1 MSTDNSEISCNRR
14 RISTFNGFIS
24 TGNLFIG
31 LFVLM
36 IVVTRHQSKKLE
48 RNSYNLETHK
58 EHRRSE
64 SNSSLRK
71 TDEKQLLMKKDNYDH
86 YFRIDYTIQQ
96 AICQPLNVFR
106 SKKVNDLIQ
115 TMTTEEL
122 NGILTRHVKIQL
134 AVLRIHAVLID
145 VNNREK
151 LICSYILEL
160 FVGINF
166 PSYCA
171 DKCQTVEINFI
182 TSNRKL
188 FGDLPNSSLKF
199 SLPLINS
206 PKQSIL
212 YYIHNVALY
221 RTVKYFEQALFIQST
236 FDNRYVSTKFF
247 RPNDNQSLISMST
260 NDKSLFIMKK
270 GLNLLDTSSVYVSFL
285 SLSSPNLYIR
295 HEDAQIKISKYD
307 YSPLF
312 KKDATFKLIFDVQTD
327 TVVFQTINL
336 SKKYFIALNNEAEP
350 GLILVQAKEPSTINQ
365 FDKRFTFKLISL
377 S

>member
-1 MSTDNSEISCNRR
+1 MQCNSENSCNRR

-58 EHRRSE
+58 EHIRSE

-106 SKKVNDLIQ
+106 N
-115 TMTTEEL
+115 
-122 NGILTRHVKIQL
+122 
-134 AVLRIHAVLID
+134 

-199 SLPLINS
+199 SLPHINS